1 MEPRRRRR
9 RQTNK
14 TNQLLIGLIAVLAVM
29 LVVSL
34 IVALFLGG
42 DQTPDETTGGTAAP
56 GSTTVPPQTT
66 IAPTTEPTTVP
77 TTAEKLLEFTVAPE
91 SPEITTMEGKLRFEG
106 NSDPNAALTLNGEDV
121 AREEDGSFALEKELT
136 SGANTF
142 VFAHK
147 EQEITYTVNY
157 RYTVQSYFPDAAQS
171 YNSGAT
177 VYFEVVARE
186 GSSVTAQFNGGTY
199 TLSES
204 ANQQGSSAME
214 GFRVYT
220 GSCGLTNL
228 NTSDLA
234 LGHIV
239 YTVTCNGV
247 TETYSSGDITC
258 LKSTQILASDPSVTP
273 SGGRYMDVGSGYIV
287 EIINYS
293 AETFNGRTVDD
304 YSNPTWNYLPQ
315 GTLDY
320 GSTQQVYANKFYFM
334 QLRSGQRVYVK
345 KDNPPAAQTTVVDCY
360 TGKLP
365 DHNEI
370 GVAAFTESDRY
381 LELTLDTMWKAPF
394 YLDMLPQAY
403 NNPGNRDF
411 RVSEC
416 TYEYIEITFCYATV
430 FDKVPEL
437 PAGNPLF
444 SKAELIDNG
453 YDHTLRL
460 YLKQVGKFYG
470 WDAEFNAAGQLCFKF
485 LKPPKAVA
493 AENAYGVD
501 LTGMTVMIDVGH
513 GGKDGGATKYA
524 ADGTRV
530 TEASLNLRLSLK
542 VKAELESVGATV
554 VMNRSDN
561 STVTVDERIKLMRR
575 VSPDFHI
582 AIHHNSNASS
592 DPAGFGSYYFNAF
605 SKQAAQMVYDRTRD
619 AGIYT
624 GHSLRWHV
632 YYMCRQTFCPS
643 MLTEN
648 GYMSNPS
655 DLAAAIDDSVMEA
668 KAKAIAQGIAD
679 YFLANSIS

>member
-1 MEPRRRRR
+1 M
-9 RQTNK
+9 
-14 TNQLLIGLIAVLAVM
+14 IAVLSVLLIIS
-29 LVVSL
+29 LV
-34 IVALFLGG
+34 VALFLGG
-42 DQTPDETTGGTAAP
+42 DKAPAETTG
-56 GSTTVPPQTT
+56 STTAPNASTAPSQTT
-66 IAPTTEPTTVP
+66 APTTEPTTVP
-77 TTAEKLLEFTVAPE
+77 TTAEKLLAFTVAPE
-91 SPEITTMEGKLRFEG
+91 SAESITMENKLAFAG
-106 NSDPNAALTLNGEDV
+106 VSDPEAELTLNGAAVDRN
-121 AREEDGSFALEKELT
+121 ADGSFAIELELV
-136 SGANTF
+136 SGSNTF
-142 VFAHK
+142 TFAHK

-177 VYFEVVARE
+177 VYFEVVARA

-199 TLSES
+199 TLTES
-204 ANQQGSSAME
+204 ANQHGSGAKE

-234 LGHIV
+234 LGQIV
-239 YTVTCNGV
+239 YTITCDGI
-247 TETYSSGDITC
+247 TETYTSGDITC

-273 SGGRYMDVGSGYIV
+273 SGGKYMDVGSGYIV

-293 AETFNGRTVDD
+293 AETFNGQTVDD

-360 TGKLP
+360 TGTLP
-365 DHNEI
+365 DHNEL

-381 LELTLDTMWKAPF
+381 LELTLDVMWKAPF
-394 YLDMLPQAY
+394 YLDMLPQTY
-403 NNPGNRDF
+403 NNPASRDF

-430 FDKVPEL
+430 FDGVPEL

-444 SKAELIDNG
+444 SKVELIDNG

-460 YLKQVGKFYG
+460 YLKNVGKFYG
-470 WDAEFNAAGQLCFKF
+470 WDADYNAAGQLCFKF

-513 GGKDGGATKYA
+513 GGKDGGATKYT

-530 TEASLNLRLSLK
+530 TEASLNLKLSLK
-542 VKAELESVGATV
+542 IKAELESIGATV
-554 VMNRSDN
+554 VMNRTDN
-561 STVTVDERIKLMRR
+561 STVTVDERIKLMRS

-582 AIHHNSNASS
+582 AVHHNSNSSS
-592 DPAGFGSYYFNAF
+592 DPSGFGAYYFNAF
-605 SKQAAQMVYDRTRD
+605 SKQAAQMVYDRTKN
-619 AGIYT
+619 AGIYS
-624 GHSLRWHV
+624 GNSLRWHV

-655 DLAAAIDDSVMEA
+655 DLAAAIDDATMTR
-668 KAKAIAQGIAD
+668 KAQAIVQGIAD
-679 YFLANSIS
+679 YFLANSVK